1 MPIIT
6 NIVKKFYMIQ
16 KEQKYEIKCII
27 IYECTFVYLEKPVCT
42 KIQTGFFL
50 KIENYSNFLLEEKMC
65 KNCEKHVEKEKY
77 KIL

>member
-1 MPIIT
+1 M
-6 NIVKKFYMIQ
+6 ND
-16 KEQKYEIKCII
+16 
-27 IYECTFVYLEKPVCT
+27 TFVYLEKPVCT